1 MPIVNIIKSI
11 GIYALTL
18 VLVRIFLMWW
28 LDKYDDWPNLAPF
41 IEGIFAFTSTA
52 GYLEDNGGSSAEK
65 RMTVLIAGLIIIGYW
80 IWDIYDTIVDLK
92 ASGLEIIF
100 LLFTYL
106 RGNIINILAV
116 LGLMKFDSSE

>member
-65 RMTVLIAGLIIIGYW
+65 RMAMSFVLHETAGSISQYSYCIEGF
-80 IWDIYDTIVDLK
+80 IYVN
-92 ASGLEIIF
+92 E
-100 LLFTYL
+100 
-106 RGNIINILAV
+106 
-116 LGLMKFDSSE
+116 